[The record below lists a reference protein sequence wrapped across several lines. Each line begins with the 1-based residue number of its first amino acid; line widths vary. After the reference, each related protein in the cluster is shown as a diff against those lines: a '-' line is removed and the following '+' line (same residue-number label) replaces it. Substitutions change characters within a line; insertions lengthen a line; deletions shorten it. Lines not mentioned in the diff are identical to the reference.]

1 MMYDNLGLVSSDSSF
16 NNEYFRFTADQVCH
30 AEGKFITDKFQHRGM
45 FDIPRAW
52 GGGGDIREKL
62 GSEVCFPTTRES
74 WSVVPMKIRLNSRNK
89 GFVTAK

>member
-16 NNEYFRFTADQVCH
+16 NIEYFRFTADQVCH

-52 GGGGDIREKL
+52 GEEGIFAKNWGAKFVFRLRGKV
-62 GSEVCFPTTRES
+62 GAWFP
-74 WSVVPMKIRLNSRNK
+74 
-89 GFVTAK
+89 

>member
-52 GGGGDIREKL
+52 GRRGYSRKTGERSLFSDYEGKLERGSHENPFKLEK
-62 GSEVCFPTTRES
+62 
-74 WSVVPMKIRLNSRNK
+74 
-89 GFVTAK
+89 